1 MRLNIPLSYAV
12 TTHEGAPAAP
22 HLTPEQQLR
31 RSVLSCLLWEDE
43 FYESGVGIADRIE
56 QAAAAVPPATLA
68 ALAIEARGRFH
79 LRHVPLLLLSCLAQ
93 HSRGTSLLSDT
104 MPRVIQRADELAEFV
119 VVHAR
124 MNGVAPSAVKPKLS
138 KQIKLGLARAF
149 QRFDASSL
157 AKYNRDGVVKLRD
170 VLFLAHP
177 KPKNAEQAATWKAL
191 VDGTLPPPDTWEVA
205 LSAGADKKT
214 TWERLISEG
223 RLGYLALLRNLRN
236 MDQAAVDAALIGS
249 AIRARENGAHRVLP
263 FRYVAAARAAPQHV
277 PALDDALKAAIGD
290 MPRLSGRTVVLVDVS
305 GSMDAAL
312 SAKSD
317 LTRLDAAAALAAI
330 VPADHLR
337 VFSFSNQMVECPP
350 YRGLAGIDA
359 VVRSQA
365 HQGTRLFEAL
375 AALNDQVPYDRIVVI
390 TDEQAHGGPSAPMG
404 FWASPFTTGGQ
415 SRISTCPAPKG
426 RGYMVNVASNRN
438 GVGYGAW
445 THVDGFSERVLT
457 FIAECERQ
465 GGGEAAQ
472 LPG

>member
-1 MRLNIPLSYAV
+1 MRLNVPVSHAA
-12 TTHEGAPAAP
+12 TTHEGAPAVP
-22 HLTPEQQLR
+22 HLTPEQRLR

-43 FYESGVGIADRIE
+43 FYDSGVGIADRIKE
-56 QAAAAVPPATLA
+56 AAAAVPPAVLA
-68 ALAIEARGRFH
+68 ALAVEARTRFH
-79 LRHVPLLLLSCLAQ
+79 LRHVPLLLLSCLAR

-138 KQIKLGLARAF
+138 KQIKLGLARSF
-149 QRFDASSL
+149 QRFDAASL

-170 VLFLAHP
+170 VLFMVHA
-177 KPKNAEQAATWKAL
+177 KPKDAEQAATWKAL

-205 LSAGADKKT
+205 LSSGADKKA

-223 RLGYLALLRNLRN
+223 KLGYLALLRNLRGA
-236 MDQAAVDAALIGS
+236 DQAGVDPALLDC
-249 AIRARENGAHRVLP
+249 AIRARRNGAHRVLP

-277 PALDDALKAAIGD
+277 PALDDALRTAIAD
-290 MPRLSGRTVVLVDVS
+290 MPPLPGRTVVLVDVS
-305 GSMDAAL
+305 GSMDAPL

-330 VPADHLR
+330 VPAEHLR
-337 VFSFSNQMVECPP
+337 VFSFSNAVVECPP

-359 VVRSQA
+359 VVKSQA

-375 AALNDQVPYDRIVVI
+375 TAINANVPYDRIIVI
-390 TDEQAHGGPSAPMG
+390 TDEQAHAVSPFPIG
-404 FWASPFTTGGQ
+404 FGASPFAAH
-415 SRISTCPAPKG
+415 RVSTCPAPKG
-426 RGYMVNVASNRN
+426 TGYMINVASNRN

-445 THVDGFSERVLT
+445 NHIDGFSERVLT
-457 FIAECERQ
+457 FIAECESETQ
-465 GGGEAAQ
+465 HGGAI
-472 LPG
+472 